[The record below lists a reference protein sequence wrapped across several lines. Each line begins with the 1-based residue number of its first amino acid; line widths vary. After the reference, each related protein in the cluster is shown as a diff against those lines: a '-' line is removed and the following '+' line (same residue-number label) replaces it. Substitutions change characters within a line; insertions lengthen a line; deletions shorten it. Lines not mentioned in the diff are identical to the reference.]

1 MITRTNQIKTL
12 IKSASCDSKCEFDS
26 ATCNSNQ
33 KSNNYGC
40 LGNGKQSCI

>member
-1 MITRTNQIKTL
+1 MITRTNQFKTL

-40 LGNGKQSCI
+40 QGNGKQSCI